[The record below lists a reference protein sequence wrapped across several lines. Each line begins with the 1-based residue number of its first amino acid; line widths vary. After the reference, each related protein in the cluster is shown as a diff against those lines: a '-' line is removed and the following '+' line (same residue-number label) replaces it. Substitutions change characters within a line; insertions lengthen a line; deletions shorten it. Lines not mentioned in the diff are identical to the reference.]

1 MKELESFAYKLNR
14 LGGKN
19 TYKQSLLSEVSITPF
34 IDLEIFILEASNVFF
49 RFDSRLYMTFA
60 YWLKEFGHLISPSK
74 LQKLIKAKKM
84 AHDPQV
90 LLGIICFIQEYSD
103 IELVNRNKGNGF
115 QAIIKLCHKK
125 TNEKEVFHYP
135 GRFENDQAWG
145 KAKIKLPQF
154 KYDPKNNYLNSKK
167 RIFDSVKE
175 IKYRM
180 MGLSANQA
188 ETLICIENKI
198 ISPIEVSKMTFSD
211 YGNSYRRLKLFEF
224 LR

>member
-1 MKELESFAYKLNR
+1 MKEIESFAYKLNR

-19 TYKQSLLSEVSITPF
+19 TYKQSLVNEVSLTPF

-49 RFDSRLYMTFA
+49 HFDSRLYMTFA

-74 LQKLIKAKKM
+74 LQKLIKSKKM
-84 AHDPQV
+84 LYDPQA
-90 LLGIICFIQEYSD
+90 LLGIIYFIQEYSD
-103 IELVNRNKGNGF
+103 IELVNRNNENGF

-125 TNEKEVFHYP
+125 AIDREVFQFP
-135 GRFENDQAWG
+135 SRFKNDQSWG
-145 KAKIKLPQF
+145 RAKIKLPKFQF
-154 KYDPKNNYLNSKK
+154 DPENNYLNSKK
-167 RIFDSVKE
+167 RIFESIKE

-198 ISPIEVSKMTFSD
+198 LSATEISKITMSD
-211 YGNSYRRLKLFEF
+211 YGNSHRRLKLFEF
-224 LR
+224 LK

>member
-1 MKELESFAYKLNR
+1 MKEIESFAYKLNR

-19 TYKQSLLSEVSITPF
+19 TYKQSLVSDVTITPF
-34 IDLEIFILEASNVFF
+34 IDLEIFILEASRVFSH
-49 RFDSRLYMTFA
+49 FDSRLYMTFA

-74 LQKLIKAKKM
+74 LQKLIKSKKI
-84 AHDPQV
+84 AYDPQV
-90 LLGIICFIQEYSD
+90 LLGIIYFIQVYSD

-115 QAIIKLCHKK
+115 QSVIKLCHKK
-125 TNEKEVFHYP
+125 FNERKIFDYP
-135 GRFENDQAWG
+135 GRFENDPTWG
-145 KAKIKLPQF
+145 KAKIQLPQF
-154 KYDPKNNYLNSKK
+154 KFDPEHNYLNSKK
-167 RIFDSVKE
+167 RIFESVKE

-198 ISPIEVSKMTFSD
+198 FSPTEVSKMTLSD

-224 LR
+224 LK

>member
-1 MKELESFAYKLNR
+1 MKELEAFAYKLNR

-19 TYKQSLLSEVSITPF
+19 TYKQSLVSDISPTPF

-49 RFDSRLYMTFA
+49 HFDSRLYMTFA

-74 LQKLIKAKKM
+74 LQKLIKAKKIVYD
-84 AHDPQV
+84 AQV
-90 LLGIICFIQEYSD
+90 LLGIIYFIQEYSD
-103 IELVNRNKGNGF
+103 IELVNRTNGNGF
-115 QAIIKLCHKK
+115 QAIIRLCHKK
-125 TNEKEVFHYP
+125 VCEREVFHFP
-135 GRFENDQAWG
+135 SRFENDKTWG
-145 KAKIKLPQF
+145 RAKIKLPKFQF
-154 KYDPKNNYLNSKK
+154 DQEHNYLNSKK
-167 RIFDSVKE
+167 RIFESIKE

-198 ISPIEVSKMTFSD
+198 LSATEISKITLSD

-224 LR
+224 LK

>member
-1 MKELESFAYKLNR
+1 MKELENFAYKLNR

-19 TYKQSLLSEVSITPF
+19 TYKQSLVSESSLTPF
-34 IDLEIFILEASNVFF
+34 IDLEIFILEASSVFF
-49 RFDSRLYMTFA
+49 HFDSRLYMTFA

-74 LQKLIKAKKM
+74 LQKLIKNKKM
-84 AHDPQV
+84 LYDSQA
-90 LLGIICFIQEYSD
+90 LLGIIYFIQEYSD
-103 IELVNRNKGNGF
+103 IGLVNRNKGNGF
-115 QAIIKLCHKK
+115 HSIMKLCSKK
-125 TNEKEVFHYP
+125 MIEKEVFHYP
-135 GRFENDQAWG
+135 SRFENDQAWG
-145 KAKIKLPQF
+145 RAKIKVPQF
-154 KYDPKNNYLNSKK
+154 KFDSENNYLNSKK
-167 RIFDSVKE
+167 RIFETIKE

-198 ISPIEVSKMTFSD
+198 LSPTEISRITLSD

>member
-1 MKELESFAYKLNR
+1 MKEIESFAYKLNR

-19 TYKQSLLSEVSITPF
+19 TYKQSIEKDVSLTPF
-34 IDLEIFILEASNVFF
+34 IDLEIFILEATNVFF
-49 RFDSRLYMTFA
+49 HFDLRLYMTLA

-74 LQKLIKAKKM
+74 LQKLIKTQKM
-84 AHDPQV
+84 LYDPQV
-90 LLGIICFIQEYSD
+90 LLGIIYFIQVYSD

-115 QAIIKLCHKK
+115 QAIIKLCYKK
-125 TNEKEVFHYP
+125 VAEREVFSYP
-135 GRFENDQAWG
+135 TRFENDQAWG
-145 KAKIKLPQF
+145 RAKIKLPKFQF
-154 KYDPKNNYLNSKK
+154 DPENNYLNSKK
-167 RIFDSVKE
+167 RIFESVKE

-198 ISPIEVSKMTFSD
+198 LSATEISKITTSD

-224 LR
+224 MN

>member
-1 MKELESFAYKLNR
+1 MKELEAFAFKLNR

-19 TYKQSLLSEVSITPF
+19 TYKQSLINDIPITPF
-34 IDLEIFILEASNVFF
+34 IDLEIFIMDASNVFF
-49 RFDSRLYMTFA
+49 HFDSRLYMTFV

-74 LQKLIKAKKM
+74 LHKLIKTKKM
-84 AHDPQV
+84 AHDSQA
-90 LLGIICFIQEYSD
+90 LLGIIYFIQEYSD

-125 TNEKEVFHYP
+125 ISEREVFHFP
-135 GRFENDQAWG
+135 SRFENDKTWG
-145 KAKIKLPQF
+145 KAKIKLPKFQF
-154 KYDPKNNYLNSKK
+154 DLEHNYLNSKK
-167 RIFDSVKE
+167 RIFESIKE

-198 ISPIEVSKMTFSD
+198 LSPTEISKMTMSD

-224 LR
+224 LM